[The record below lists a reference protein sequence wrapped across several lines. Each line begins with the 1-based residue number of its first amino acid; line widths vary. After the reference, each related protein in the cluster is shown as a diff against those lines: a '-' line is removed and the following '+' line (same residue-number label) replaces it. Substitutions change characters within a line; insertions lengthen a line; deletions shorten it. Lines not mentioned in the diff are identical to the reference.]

1 MLQLPVLGR
10 SWNKLDGCIERIQ
23 EPILSKIY
31 KWGASISNNTPN
43 IFLLLGASKLA
54 KTAISHTVAS
64 YFDEQG
70 RLGATIFFDLYHSSC
85 QTFFPSIIQELCR
98 YHPAIY
104 EKVMTGLKKNAK
116 FLHDPPEQQFNFLV
130 TYVFESLTMI
140 GPTLIIVDNLNKCD
154 DRQFLGLL
162 RLFLKFPS
170 NIRLLITSEPEGD
183 IL

>member
-1 MLQLPVLGR
+1 
-10 SWNKLDGCIERIQ
+10 CIESAQ

-31 KWGASISNNTPN
+31 KWGASISDDTPN
-43 IFLLLGASKLA
+43 IFLLLGVSKLA

-64 YFDEQG
+64 YFDEQD
-70 RLGATIFFDLYHSSC
+70 RLGATIFFDSHHSSC
-85 QTFFPSIIQELCR
+85 QTFFPSVIWELCR

-116 FLHDPPEQQFNFLV
+116 FLHNPPEQQFNFLV
-130 TYVFESLTMI
+130 TYVFENLTMI

-154 DRQFLGLL
+154 NKQFLGLL
-162 RLFLKFPS
+162 RLLPRFLS
-170 NIRLLITSEPEGD
+170 NIRLLITSEPEDD